1 MTPLHWAAQNG
12 HAEIAELLI
21 KYGATSDLVNKF
33 NRTPADIA
41 IEMERIDIVQII
53 DSANRD
59 PMLASH
65 HLAVQLADECNSESN
80 GSIADDSDDVN
91 DVSAEMCTPV
101 GNSCNLRS
109 ISMLSNLSVVTVLM
123 EDDVEE
129 NSRCTDASNT
139 DNNNTGSYSHIK
151 ENDCSK
157 RT

>member
-41 IEMERIDIVQII
+41 IEMERMDIVQII
-53 DSANRD
+53 DSASRD
-59 PMLASH
+59 PILASH

-80 GSIADDSDDVN
+80 GSIGDDSDDIN
-91 DVSAEMCTPV
+91 DVNAEICTPV
-101 GNSCNLRS
+101 GKLCNFGNIATL
-109 ISMLSNLSVVTVLM
+109 INIFVVTVLM

-139 DNNNTGSYSHIK
+139 DNNNTGSCNH
-151 ENDCSK
+151 
-157 RT
+157 